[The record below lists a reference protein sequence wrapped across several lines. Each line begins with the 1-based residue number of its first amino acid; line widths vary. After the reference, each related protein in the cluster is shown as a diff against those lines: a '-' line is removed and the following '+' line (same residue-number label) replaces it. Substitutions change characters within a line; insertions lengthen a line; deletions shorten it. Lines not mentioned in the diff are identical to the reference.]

1 MAIGLGDIF
10 SIGASVLG
18 GGGGSSTPYTPSR
31 DKKVNFSSYMYS
43 TTRAVPQATPVG
55 AVGKTSADYTQ
66 FLRAWDDYLSNDYL
80 EMSKRIMG

>member
-10 SIGASVLG
+10 SIGASILG
-18 GGGGSSTPYTPSR
+18 DESSTSYTPTV
-31 DKKVNFSSYMYS
+31 DKKVDFSKYMYETKKS
-43 TTRAVPQATPVG
+43 VPQATTVG
-55 AVGKTSADYTQ
+55 GVGKTSADYTQ

>member
-18 GGGGSSTPYTPSR
+18 GGGGSSTTYTPSAR
-31 DKKVNFSSYMYS
+31 GVDFTRYMIDARS
-43 TTRAVPQATPVG
+43 PEKAVGVG
-55 AVGKTSADYTQ
+55 GVGKTSADYTQ

>member
-18 GGGGSSTPYTPSR
+18 GGGGSSTSYTPTI
-31 DKKVNFSSYMYS
+31 DKKVDFSKYMYETKKS
-43 TTRAVPQATPVG
+43 VPQATTVG
-55 AVGKTSADYTQ
+55 GVGKTSADYTQ

>member
-18 GGGGSSTPYTPSR
+18 GGGGSSTTYKPSAP
-31 DKKVNFSSYMYS
+31 DVSFKEYMYT
-43 TTRAVPQATPVG
+43 TTRGVQAQATPVG
-55 AVGKTSADYTQ
+55 GVGKTSADYTQ
-66 FLRAWDDYLSNDYL
+66 FLRAWDDYLNNDYL